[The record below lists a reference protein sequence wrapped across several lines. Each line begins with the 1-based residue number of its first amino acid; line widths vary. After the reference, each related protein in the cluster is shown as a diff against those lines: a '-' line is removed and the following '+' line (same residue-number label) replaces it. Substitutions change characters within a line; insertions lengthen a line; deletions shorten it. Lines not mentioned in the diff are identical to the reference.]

1 MEIEAVMYQVSN
13 QFLVPVLFII
23 AALFLYTF
31 FILGAFIG
39 QWVQRWRYASRYR
52 AALESLR
59 SRMPDSSPVKGF
71 HLLNHYRK
79 HPDSTIDTLDLVALK
94 ELEKPRIIT
103 RVAPMLGLVGTMIPM
118 GPALKSLAD
127 GNVQGISENL
137 IVAFAAVIFG
147 LVTASITFCLVTIQ
161 KRWLA
166 AELTDIQGILRK
178 QGVNHEA
185 S

>member
-1 MEIEAVMYQVSN
+1 MEIEEVMYQVSN
-13 QFLVPVLFII
+13 LFLIPVLSII
-23 AALFLYTF
+23 AVLFLYAF

-39 QWVQRWRYASRYR
+39 QWVQRWRYFSRYR
-52 AALESLR
+52 AAVESLANGL
-59 SRMPDSSPVKGF
+59 PISSPVKGF
-71 HLLNHYRK
+71 HLFNHYRN
-79 HPDSTIDTLDLVALK
+79 HPDNSIAELDILALK
-94 ELEKPRIIT
+94 DLEKPRIIT
-103 RVAPMLGLVGTMIPM
+103 RVAPMMGLVGTMIPM

-147 LVTASITFCLVTIQ
+147 LVTASITFCLATIQ

-166 AELTDIQGILRK
+166 TELTDIQGILRV
-178 QGVNHEA
+178 QGAHHET